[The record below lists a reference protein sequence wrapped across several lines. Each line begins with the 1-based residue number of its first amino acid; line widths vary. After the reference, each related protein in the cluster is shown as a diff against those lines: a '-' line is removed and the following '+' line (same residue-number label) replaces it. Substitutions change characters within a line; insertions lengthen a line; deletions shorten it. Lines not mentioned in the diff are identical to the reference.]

1 MATTWD
7 NDAMDELARGAGIT
21 GAVVEAAERIAAQ
34 VRSDAPVDS
43 GDFRDSIQ
51 VSVKQQR
58 RSVALVESTDPKA
71 LVIEAKTGVMAR
83 AAKKSARSR

>member
-7 NDAMDELARGAGIT
+7 NDAMDALARGPEIT
-21 GAVVEAAERIAAQ
+21 AAVVKAAEGIADQ
-34 VRSDAPVDS
+34 VRADAPVAD
-43 GDFRDSIQ
+43 GDYKASIR
-51 VSVKQQR
+51 VTVKQQR

>member
-7 NDAMDELARGAGIT
+7 NDAMDELARGPGIT
-21 GAVVEAAERIAAQ
+21 GAVVKAAEEIADQ
-34 VRSDAPVDS
+34 VRADAPVDTS
-43 GDFRDSIQ
+43 DYKNSIR
-51 VSVKQQR
+51 VTMKQQR

>member
-21 GAVVEAAERIAAQ
+21 GAVVEAAERIADQ
-34 VRSDAPVDS
+34 VRADAPVDTE
-43 GDFRDSIQ
+43 DYKNSIR
-51 VSVKQQR
+51 VTVKQQR

>member
-1 MATTWD
+1 MATEFD
-7 NDAMDELARGAGIT
+7 NAAMDALARGPGIT
-21 GAVVEAAERIAAQ
+21 AAVVAAAERIADQ
-34 VRSDAPVDS
+34 VRSGAPVKD
-43 GDFRDSIQ
+43 GDYKASIR

-71 LVIEAKTGVMAR
+71 LVIESKTGVMAR

>member
-34 VRSDAPVDS
+34 VRSDAPVES
-43 GDFRDSIQ
+43 GDYKNSIQ
-51 VSVKQQR
+51 VTVKLQR

-83 AAKKSARSR
+83 AAKKSARRR